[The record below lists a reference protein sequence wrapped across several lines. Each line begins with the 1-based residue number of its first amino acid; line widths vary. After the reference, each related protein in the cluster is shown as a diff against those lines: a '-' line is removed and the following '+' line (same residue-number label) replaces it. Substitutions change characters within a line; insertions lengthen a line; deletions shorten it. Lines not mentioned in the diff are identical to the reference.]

1 MRRASRFLVTALCL
15 LSATAS
21 AAAIVLWVRSFRV
34 GETYHFPATPA
45 PPANAAPLPGKPDTW
60 VYQYHLACGGGQ
72 VQLVRRNMATS
83 DVKQLGYRRADLP
96 NEALSHL
103 TPGGNAGGSGWR
115 IAQFEYYRND
125 RRYISMGMM
134 QAWVWGFVIIGVPL
148 WLLAVVFGIPPVV
161 WLLRHRAARRRRRSG
176 LCPGCG
182 YDLRASRQFGRC
194 PECGRATPRATAA
207 PPAPSAPASDDRKH
221 ADVTSTGPTPTS

>member
-1 MRRASRFLVTALCL
+1 MLCL
-15 LSATAS
+15 LSLLLSTA
-21 AAAIVLWVRSFRV
+21 AVVLWVRSYRV
-34 GETYHFPATPA
+34 GETYHFSPTSA
-45 PPANAAPLPGKPDTW
+45 PPAHATPLPGKPDTW
-60 VYQYHLACGGGQ
+60 IYQYHIACGGGQ

-83 DVKQLGYRRADLP
+83 DVTQFGYRRADLP

-103 TPGGNAGGSGWR
+103 TPGGRAGGSGWR

-134 QAWVWGFVIIGVPL
+134 QAWVWGFLIIGVPL
-148 WLLAVVFGIPPVV
+148 WLPAILSAVAPIA
-161 WLLRHRAARRRRRSG
+161 WLVRLRSARRRARTG
-176 LCPGCG
+176 LCPACG

-194 PECGRATPRATAA
+194 PECGRATAA
-207 PPAPSAPASDDRKH
+207 PQAPSAPASDDRKH